1 MKTETVELNG
11 VPISK
16 ETILGWAAQC
26 GVKIEPPKPEPYQ
39 FKAADVARNN
49 AGRTRIIVRDY
60 GKLVSYDTDGG
71 FQAGSQEDFE
81 ECGYKK
87 IGVITDYIK

>member
-1 MKTETVELNG
+1 MNMINIKGRMVSEDTADIALQEYFKSR
-11 VPISK
+11 P
-16 ETILGWAAQC
+16 
-26 GVKIEPPKPEPYQ
+26 EPPYQ

-60 GKLVSYDTDGG
+60 EQLVSYDTDGV